1 MVQAAEDL
9 LGVYRPGCISRQSFL
24 RQWMQRSDV
33 DGVLLTSNQNIQYF
47 FGPRFPWTF
56 KAAAWIPVEGE
67 TFVLAPHKLPPE
79 CVSDRIQTYAPK
91 MLSTMRNDQ
100 AAVASDS
107 LVSFLKE
114 HRECRFLTSGRNNSR
129 IAVEYSEFWL
139 HLKDHLPEQLV
150 DVEPQIFKQRRCKG
164 PDEIAKIRKA
174 IDGTEQMYQVARE
187 IIKPGV
193 SELEVY
199 NSLQTSANNVFGEPM
214 TGTGNDYQVNS
225 RGGSP
230 RGHVKAE
237 AGQLYILD
245 LGPAFRGYF
254 ADNARTIAVSD
265 PKNSQLDAWKR
276 IMEVFTMIDEEVRPG
291 VRCQAVFEKASK
303 ILECAKVGVFNH
315 HLGHG
320 IGLFPHEGP
329 HLNPN
334 WDDTFEV
341 GDVFTAEPGLYD
353 PALAA
358 GMRIE
363 NDYLVTETGVENLS
377 PFELDL

>member
-1 MVQAAEDL
+1 MAQETDDL
-9 LGVYRPGCISRQSFL
+9 LGVYRPGCLKRQSL
-24 RQWMQRSDV
+24 LKQWMQVSDI

-47 FGPRFPWTF
+47 FGPRFPWIF
-56 KAAAWIPVEGE
+56 KAAAWIPADGE
-67 TFVLAPHKLPPE
+67 SFVLAPHKLPAQ
-79 CVSDRIQTYAPK
+79 CVSDQIQSYAPK

-100 AAVASDS
+100 AQVASES
-107 LVSFLKE
+107 LMTHLKDLP
-114 HRECRFLTSGRNNSR
+114 ECRFLAKGMEKSR

-139 HLKDHLPEQLV
+139 HLQNHLPAKLF
-150 DVEPQIFKQRRCKG
+150 DVEPQIYRQRRCKG

-174 IDGTEQMYQVARE
+174 IEGTKQMYQVARK
-187 IIKPGV
+187 IIRPGV
-193 SELEVY
+193 TELEVY
-199 NSLQTSANNVFGEPM
+199 NQLQSAANLQFGEPM
-214 TGTGNDYQVNS
+214 TATGNDYQVNS

-230 RGHVKAE
+230 RGDVKAE
-237 AGQLYILD
+237 SGQLYILD

-254 ADNARTIAVSD
+254 ADNARTIAVSEPTD
-265 PKNSQLDAWKR
+265 VQLDAWKC
-276 IMEVFTMIDEEVRPG
+276 IMEVFDMIDQEVRPG
-291 VRCQAVFEKASK
+291 VRCQSVFEKASK
-303 ILECAKVGVFNH
+303 ILDAAKVGVFNH

-353 PALAA
+353 PSLMA

-363 NDYLVTETGVENLS
+363 NDYLVTESGVENLS